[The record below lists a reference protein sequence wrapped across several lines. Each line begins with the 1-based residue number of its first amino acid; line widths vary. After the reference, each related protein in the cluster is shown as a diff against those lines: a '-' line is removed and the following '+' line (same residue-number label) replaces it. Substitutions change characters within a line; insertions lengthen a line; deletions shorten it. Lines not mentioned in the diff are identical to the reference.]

1 MSNIPFQTG
10 NLDGARGLA
19 GWQWL
24 FVSHTIFYIFC
35 QTYSSLQI
43 IEGCASSFLGFF
55 TWYIMPDWP
64 STTKF
69 LSPDER
75 VLAVQRLAYDGLSS
89 TAGAQG
95 HISHWAAFKM
105 AAGDWRTWVFTL
117 LYMLTQGAQTIQYFV
132 PTLIG
137 ACMSFSTKEFLE

>member
-1 MSNIPFQTG
+1 MA
-10 NLDGARGLA
+10 LR
-19 GWQWL
+19 QWNYAAAK
-24 FVSHTIFYIFC
+24 VC
-35 QTYSSLQI
+35 ANQSSQI
-43 IEGCASSFLGFF
+43 IEGCGSSFLGFF
-55 TWYIMPDWP
+55 TWFIMPDWP

-69 LSPDER
+69 LSSDER

-105 AAGDWRTWVFTL
+105 AACDWRTWVFTV

-137 ACMSFSTKEFLE
+137 TCMSLFTYRDSGHNG